1 MDSFVGR
8 NQKQDSN
15 PNGVDASLDSINGHV
30 SDADDPPKTLL

>member
-8 NQKQDSN
+8 NQKTDSN

-30 SDADDPPKTLL
+30 SDTEDPLKTL